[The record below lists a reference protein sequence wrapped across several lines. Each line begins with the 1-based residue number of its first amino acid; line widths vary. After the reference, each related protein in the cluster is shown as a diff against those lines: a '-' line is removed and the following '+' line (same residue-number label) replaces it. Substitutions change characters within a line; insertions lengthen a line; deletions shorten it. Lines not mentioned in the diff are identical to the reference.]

1 MAAYPENTGGIIAAI
16 QACIVA
22 AGGTLTTD
30 YPKNTGGI
38 IQALV
43 ALQAALGTG
52 GSGSSLSV
60 EMTAG
65 EDVSKGDALY
75 IFSNG
80 KVFRARVDDTRMK
93 ATVIGFAKE
102 DAVADAV
109 VDVVTRGIL
118 ENTGAYGV
126 STQYFL
132 TGVTG
137 AEGTISNT
145 PVSTAGSYNVLV
157 GEGINN
163 DKLDIKTS
171 TPVLLS

>member
-1 MAAYPENTGGIIAAI
+1 
-16 QACIVA
+16 
-22 AGGTLTTD
+22 
-30 YPKNTGGI
+30 
-38 IQALV
+38 
-43 ALQAALGTG
+43 
-52 GSGSSLSV
+52 
-60 EMTAG
+60 MTAG

-118 ENTGAYGV
+118 ENTSSYRQ
-126 STQYFL
+126 STGYCL
-132 TGVTG
+132 TGVVG
-137 AEGTISNT
+137 AEGTISST
-145 PVSTAGSYNVLV
+145 PITTAGHYSVLI

>member
-30 YPKNTGGI
+30 YPNNTGGI
-38 IQALV
+38 IRALV
-43 ALQAALGTG
+43 ALQGALGAG

-75 IFSNG
+75 IFSSG
-80 KVFRARVDDTRMK
+80 KVFRARVDGGRMK
-93 ATVIGFAKE
+93 ANVIGFAKE
-102 DAVADAV
+102 DAVLDAV
-109 VDVVTRGIL
+109 VDVVTRGVL
-118 ENTGAYGV
+118 ENTSSYHQ
-126 STQYFL
+126 STEYFL
-132 TGVTG
+132 TGVVG
-137 AEGTISNT
+137 AEGTISST
-145 PVSTAGSYNVLV
+145 PITTAGHYSVLI

-163 DKLDIKTS
+163 DKLDVKTS